1 MPRAATN
8 RHYTKRQKLVAVV
21 AADMTTGL
29 AASRA
34 TGVPR
39 STLQHWLDDPEL
51 ARYRQNAREEVADEV
66 RVVARLAWEKL
77 GEAIRSGRMEPR
89 DLVLASGMAMDKLLL
104 LSGEA
109 TARTETR
116 DLTGD
121 LNDHE
126 RAQLRDILD
135 AVLEEPAA
143 SGAGADPVGAGTEVR
158 Q

>member
-1 MPRAATN
+1 MPRSPTN
-8 RHYTKRQKLVAVV
+8 RHYTQRQKLTAVV
-21 AADMTTGL
+21 AADMTSGL

-51 ARYRQNAREEVADEV
+51 ARYRQNVREDIADEV

-77 GEAIRSGRMEPR
+77 GEAIRSGQMEPR
-89 DLVLASGMAMDKLLL
+89 DLVLASGMAMDKMLL

-116 DLTGD
+116 DLTSD
-121 LNDHE
+121 LDDHE
-126 RAQLRDILD
+126 RARLRDILD
-135 AVLEEPAA
+135 GVLEQAA
-143 SGAGADPVGAGTEVR
+143 EAGAGADPVGAGTEVR